1 MSTKSQSQ
9 NPWQREG
16 VSILPGDLADLM
28 PIVGQQKLFKRLER
42 FRNDIISPA
51 GQDLAGFFMV
61 IGGWGVGKS
70 RVGHEICLEACSD
83 EVHWILDGAR
93 HRILESSLKQGILP
107 LFLRY
112 IQVTKGPLGANIE
125 ADSWIPRV
133 TVEVLSQLAKLRTSG
148 SGNRLVRNQDR
159 LLELARTALS
169 PKGWD
174 RELSRLQQALQKRDP
189 HEAARTALVVLKDIG
204 VNHLWIVVDEI
215 EDITDVER
223 DGLPSSER
231 EGIDQGLLTV
241 IPRVI
246 KAEESRQEFPEVNF
260 LLLCSLAV
268 GDLLKQI
275 RAIERRTGWHELT
288 TNTFADVEAFFTY
301 LKAHRP
307 AVGQAI
313 AKYPSGLKE
322 AAFFAANRNFGWFNV
337 IMHHAHE
344 NHRGGT
350 VETPALL
357 RMFADVP
364 GKGDKSSVFDLGAI
378 SDYRVP
384 KDKDYDEV
392 VRSIFGLLPRPIGS
406 SEGVTRALADRL
418 FSKRDHG
425 GKQKPLFTPVVEIKP
440 PPKHRVMAHLIN
452 CGFKP
457 GATGTELIL
466 PGEARF
472 DLEVVWESLRAYTI
486 GLPDEA
492 RREEHLLICTE
503 ESEFTHQV
511 SGLSPYTE
519 QAAQFAP
526 FLHGMLT
533 DPAYRVK
540 DEQGKDLEFVAPAF
554 SFLLDFNRLNRVR
567 QAEEGYLRDS
577 AKNSALEEAFRKASA
592 SPEQRS
598 ALLLRGI
605 ANAWDTEHAPI
616 AVELISNLKLPSA
629 KWSSSHPP
637 LNLGKGGEVIVLY
650 AASASESDLEHDL
663 MRLAQGAAAPVLVI
677 LEDQEQRLAALRA
690 KIERSLP
697 KIAPFVILH
706 NLARQTA
713 GHLLRLG
720 LMGTAFTAED
730 LRTSHFHAVVGVA
743 KEHIKRSLDGWL
755 EEQVERQGLLIKPLF
770 YGSKINDDDMRAFA
784 KGYAAL
790 LEGKTKHDVLQT
802 SNGIFAD
809 EAELDVFKKMA
820 SRHTEPGPKFAG
832 CPRTELLEGD
842 DFSPNVPRNMYAIL
856 EACGPVAVQRA
867 DLERRFLFALRDR
880 DNGLVANPRDVVRHY
895 TDFLVNLG
903 LLEADG
909 DKLIRVS
916 GHQLEI
922 RVKAAEEWLDG
933 AFEKDGRAIKAVH
946 DDAGENLLNVRA
958 KDARHR
964 LKAAK
969 NRLEELSLDFIG
981 RPWAELNKNTAD
993 GVLFYEQRLRSVIQ
1007 VVRSVR
1013 ATVQWV
1019 YDPGPLGDFRYSSDA
1034 LREFDAH
1041 EKSPSYPLWK
1051 RIAVLKG
1058 FYETM
1063 EKRRRELTK
1072 RIDDTVAEV
1081 GRRVPVLAS
1090 GPEAGQQAFPT
1101 QALSLPLELYRKEL
1115 NFNASN
1121 PQATVAAGGTTL
1133 GITTVGFKIASARY
1147 LEALERVDVIESEL
1161 VAPGKLVA
1169 SFLEILKVWEG
1180 LREDVRKIRD
1190 QLKAIEMF
1198 FADAPPS
1205 VIANIDL
1212 ASIRRSASELQSAV
1226 EEGGIRD
1233 GTDSREVAGTPVLQ
1247 LVDGLEDDIA
1257 KLRDLPRQLRE
1268 RLVEV
1273 EQQVVP
1279 SLGEQYQRKYGG
1291 RLAALTRIR
1300 KAQGKD
1306 LPTWPDR
1313 KGATYAATVALFDE
1327 VVRQIDAEGEAFFK
1341 GCGATTFAVFVGFCD
1356 LANANLPIDWNASE
1370 HKRHVSVLMEKG
1382 LLELRLV

>member
-1 MSTKSQSQ
+1 MTKSQIQ

-28 PIVGQQKLFKRLER
+28 PIVGQQRLFKRLER
-42 FRNDIISPA
+42 FRNDIISPV

-70 RVGHEICLEACSD
+70 RVGHEICLEACSED
-83 EVHWILDGAR
+83 VSWIIDGAPN
-93 HRILESSLKQGILP
+93 RIFESGLREGILA
-107 LFLRY
+107 LFVRY

-133 TVEVLSQLAKLRTSG
+133 TVEVLSRLAGLRSSG
-148 SGNRLVRNQDR
+148 SGGRLVRNQDR
-159 LLELARTALS
+159 LLELARTALK

-174 RELSRLQQALQKRDP
+174 GELPRLQQALQKRDP
-189 HEAARTALVVLKDIG
+189 HDAARAAIAVLKDIG
-204 VNHLWIVVDEI
+204 INHLWVVVDEI

-223 DGLPSSER
+223 DGLPSQER

-301 LKAHRP
+301 LKDHRP
-307 AVGQAI
+307 SVGKAI
-313 AKYPSGLKE
+313 AKYPNGLKE

-357 RMFADVP
+357 RMFAEVP
-364 GKGDKSSVFDLGAI
+364 GKGDKSSVFDLAAI

-384 KDKDYDEV
+384 KDRDYDEV

-406 SEGVTRALADRL
+406 PEGVSRPLADRL
-418 FSKRDHG
+418 FAKRDHG
-425 GKQKPLFTPVVEIKP
+425 GKQKPLFTPAVEINP

-457 GATGTELIL
+457 GATGTELML

-472 DLEVVWESLRAYTI
+472 DLEVVWESLRAYAI
-486 GLPDEA
+486 GLHDEA

-519 QAAQFAP
+519 EATQFAP
-526 FLHGMLT
+526 FLHGMLM

-540 DEQGKDLEFVAPAF
+540 DAGGSDREFVAPAF
-554 SFLLDFNRLNRVR
+554 SFLLEFNRLNRVR

-577 AKNSALEEAFRKASA
+577 AKNSALEEAFRKAFA

-598 ALLLRGI
+598 VLLLRGI
-605 ANAWDTEHAPI
+605 ANAWDTERAPVT
-616 AVELISNLKLPSA
+616 VEQASNLKLPSV
-629 KWSSSHPP
+629 KWPSSHPP
-637 LNLGKGGEVIVLY
+637 LNLGKGGEIVVLY
-650 AASASESDLEHDL
+650 AASNTEADLEHDL

-677 LEDQEQRLAALRA
+677 LEDQEQRLAELRT

-713 GHLLRLG
+713 GHLVRLG
-720 LMGTAFTAED
+720 LMGTAFTADD

-743 KEHIKRSLDGWL
+743 KEHLKRSLDTWL
-755 EEQVERQGLLIKPLF
+755 EEQIDLQGLLLKPLF
-770 YGSKINDDDMRAFA
+770 YGSKFSDDDLRTFA
-784 KGYAAL
+784 DGYAAL
-790 LEGKTKHDVLQT
+790 LEGKTKTDVLQT
-802 SNGIFAD
+802 SGGIFAE

-820 SRHTEPGPKFAG
+820 SRHTDPGPKFTG
-832 CPRTELLEGD
+832 YPRTELLETD
-842 DFSPNVPRNMYAIL
+842 DFTPNVPRSMYAIL
-856 EACGPVAVQRA
+856 EACGPVAVHRS

-880 DNGLVANPRDVVRHY
+880 DNTAQTTSRDVVRHY
-895 TDFLVNLG
+895 TDFLVGLG
-903 LLEADG
+903 LLEVDG
-909 DKLIRVS
+909 DRLIRVS
-916 GHQLEI
+916 GHQLEV
-922 RVKAAEEWLDG
+922 RVKAAEDWLDS

-946 DDAGENLLNVRA
+946 EDAGENLLNVRA

-969 NRLEELSLDFIG
+969 KHLEELSLDFIG
-981 RPWAELNKNTAD
+981 RPWAELNKDTAD
-993 GVLFYEQRLRSVIQ
+993 GVPFYEQRLRSVIQ

-1013 ATVQWV
+1013 ASVQWV

-1041 EKSPSYPLWK
+1041 EKSPWYPLWK

-1058 FYETM
+1058 FYETL

-1072 RIDDTVAEV
+1072 KIDETLADV
-1081 GRRVPVLAS
+1081 GRRVPVLTS

-1101 QALSLPLELYRKEL
+1101 QALSLPLELYRREL
-1115 NFNASN
+1115 NFNAAN
-1121 PQATVAAGGTTL
+1121 PQASIAAGGTTL

-1161 VAPGKLVA
+1161 TEPGKLVV
-1169 SFLEILKVWEG
+1169 SFDELLKAWET
-1180 LREDVRKIRD
+1180 LREDVRRIGD
-1190 QLKAIEMF
+1190 QIKTVEAF

-1205 VIANIDL
+1205 VISDIDL
-1212 ASIRRSASELQSAV
+1212 ASIRRSASKLKSDV

-1247 LVDGLEDDIA
+1247 LVDGLEDDLD
-1257 KLRDLPRQLRE
+1257 KLRDAPRELRE
-1268 RLVEV
+1268 RLDEV

-1279 SLGEQYQRKYGG
+1279 SLSEQYQRKHSG

-1313 KGATYAATVALFDE
+1313 KASTYAATVALFDDI
-1327 VVRQIDAEGEAFFK
+1327 VRQIDVEGDAFFK
-1341 GCGATTFAVFVGFCD
+1341 GCGATTFSVFVGFCD
-1356 LANANLPIDWNASE
+1356 LANANRPIDWNASE